1 MRIKKNNGFVAI
13 DAVIAILAIMI
24 FSIIIVYM
32 IYNNF
37 MANARI
43 KLQALATIYLTETL
57 ENVGIAEYED
67 ITQEKI
73 NDGQVDLVPE
83 GVKNSSYNMEITI
96 EELDGLNEEQ
106 KEDQIIKKVKAT
118 ISYELVNKNY
128 QCSMERIKAK

>member
-1 MRIKKNNGFVAI
+1 MKIKKNNGFVAI
-13 DAVIAILAIMI
+13 DAVIAIIAIMI

-43 KLQALATIYLTETL
+43 KLQALAVIYLTETF
-57 ENVGIAEYED
+57 ENVGNAQYED

-73 NDGQVDLVPE
+73 DEGQVDLIPE

-96 EELDGLNEEQ
+96 EDLNEGQ
-106 KEDQIIKKVKAT
+106 KKDEIIKKVRAT
-118 ISYELVNKNY
+118 ISYKLANKNY